1 MFLRANEIVA
11 IQPVAETDGD
21 SRSICSNIE
30 ASTVDDKKSYESDI
44 EFEGLN
50 EIRASTG
57 NKDDSNLGLP
67 DAVGDSDGLDPVYN
81 ICMVDTIGYGAY
93 MDVSCCFFLF
103 WNIKW
108 LDL

>member
-11 IQPVAETDGD
+11 IQPVAETEGD

-30 ASTVDDKKSYESDI
+30 ASTVDEKKSYESDF

-50 EIRASTG
+50 ETRASTG
-57 NKDDSNLGLP
+57 NKDNSNFDLP
-67 DAVGDSDGLDPVYN
+67 DSVGDSDVIDPVYN

-93 MDVSCCFFLF
+93 MDVSCLF
-103 WNIKW
+103 EI
-108 LDL
+108 